1 MRKKSINSL
10 TTYVPG
16 TCNTI
21 DDETG
26 FKVKLSEVSKRWD
39 GAYVTKDNWEERQPQ
54 DFPIT
59 PRTQKVYANARSEPE
74 IIEYTEPDLTTLG
87 G

>member
-1 MRKKSINSL
+1 MTRHSSD
-10 TTYVPG
+10 YYQPG

-26 FKVKLSEVSKRWD
+26 LKVKMSDVRKRWD
-39 GAYVTKDNWEERQPQ
+39 GAYVTDENWEERQPQ
-54 DFPIT
+54 DFPVI
-59 PRTQKVYANARSEPE
+59 PSPSRVFQNSRSAPPIKVY
-74 IIEYTEPDLTTLG
+74 TDPDKSTLG